1 LRKEYFTNSNLKL
14 IRLDKLLVERGLVS
28 TRTRAEQVIT
38 TYGVMVDG
46 ILVTK
51 TGKKFTEDVVIQL
64 IQEEIPWVSKGAL
77 KLLAALE
84 KWQIDVTDNVCLDI
98 GASTGGFT
106 EVLLHHGASRIF
118 AVDVGHGQMHPKL
131 TSEKKITN
139 IEKTH
144 VRQLTSK
151 TITQEADIMVVDV
164 SFISLTK
171 VLPFLH
177 PFLKEDARVILLIKP
192 QFEVGKENLNKNGI
206 VIKKALYTETIEN
219 IKNSANQNQLQFID
233 YIESPILGGD
243 GNREFLAYF
252 CKSNGI

>member
-1 LRKEYFTNSNLKL
+1 MRKEYFTNSNLKL

-51 TGKKFTEDVVIQL
+51 TGKKFTEDVLIQL

-84 KWQIDVTDNVCLDI
+84 KWQIDVTDKVCLDI

-106 EVLLHHGASRIF
+106 EVLLHHGASKIF

-151 TITQEADIMVVDV
+151 TITQEADIMAVDV

-177 PFLKEDARVILLIKP
+177 PFLKDDARVILLIKP

-219 IKNSANQNQLQFID
+219 IKNSASQNQLQFLD

-252 CKSNGI
+252 CKSNGN

>member
-1 LRKEYFTNSNLKL
+1 MRKEYFTNSNLKL

-51 TGKKFTEDVVIQL
+51 TGKKFTEDVLIQL

-84 KWQIDVTDNVCLDI
+84 KWQIDVADKVCLDI

-106 EVLLHHGASRIF
+106 EVLLHHGASKIF

-151 TITQEADIMVVDV
+151 TITQEADIMAVDV

-177 PFLKEDARVILLIKP
+177 PFLKDDARVILLIKP
-192 QFEVGKENLNKNGI
+192 QFEVGK
-206 VIKKALYTETIEN
+206 
-219 IKNSANQNQLQFID
+219 
-233 YIESPILGGD
+233 
-243 GNREFLAYF
+243 
-252 CKSNGI
+252 

>member
-1 LRKEYFTNSNLKL
+1 MRKEYFTNSNLKL

-106 EVLLHHGASRIF
+106 EVLLHHGASKIF

-151 TITQEADIMVVDV
+151 TITQEADIMAVDV

-177 PFLKEDARVILLIKP
+177 PFLKDDARVILLIKP

-206 VIKKALYTETIEN
+206 VIKKALYTETIDN
-219 IKNSANQNQLQFID
+219 IKNSASQNQLQFID

-252 CKSNGI
+252 CKSNGN

>member
-51 TGKKFTEDVVIQL
+51 TGKKFTEDVLIQL

-84 KWQIDVTDNVCLDI
+84 KWQIDVADKVCLDI

-106 EVLLHHGASRIF
+106 EVLLHHGASKIF

-151 TITQEADIMVVDV
+151 TITQEADIMAVDV

-177 PFLKEDARVILLIKP
+177 PFLKDDARVILLIKP

-219 IKNSANQNQLQFID
+219 IKNSASQNQLQFID

-252 CKSNGI
+252 CKSNGN

>member
-1 LRKEYFTNSNLKL
+1 MRKEYFTNSNLKL

-51 TGKKFTEDVVIQL
+51 TGKKFTEDVIIQL
-64 IQEEIPWVSKGAL
+64 IQEEIPWVSKGAI

-151 TITQEADIMVVDV
+151 TITQEADIMAVDV

-177 PFLKEDARVILLIKP
+177 PFLKDDARVILLIKP

>member
-1 LRKEYFTNSNLKL
+1 MRKEYFTNSNLKL

-51 TGKKFTEDVVIQL
+51 TGKKFTEDVLIQL

-84 KWQIDVTDNVCLDI
+84 KWQIDVADKVCLDI

-106 EVLLHHGASRIF
+106 EVLLHHGASKIF

-151 TITQEADIMVVDV
+151 TITQEADIMAVDV

-177 PFLKEDARVILLIKP
+177 PFLKDDARVILLIKP

-219 IKNSANQNQLQFID
+219 IKNSASQNQLQFID

-252 CKSNGI
+252 CKSNGN